1 MRTKTQSKEQR
12 SPKANDFR
20 FTPTKK
26 TLSLFPSQVYSRP
39 ATRTSAALSTV
50 SHFLTE
56 FAGSSS
62 SRGPTSIEKH
72 VQSFQAEEYTALFQ
86 EVIHY
91 TNEMF
96 IYFPNF
102 YCGFSSSEQ
111 SVILTWSKPVPGISS
126 YQQLV
131 SWVAQTVRLKLV
143 VAQQTRGPCGKHVG
157 KTRGSNMNV

>member
-1 MRTKTQSKEQR
+1 MIMRTKTQSKEQR

-72 VQSFQAEEYTALFQ
+72 V
-86 EVIHY
+86 
-91 TNEMF
+91 
-96 IYFPNF
+96 
-102 YCGFSSSEQ
+102 
-111 SVILTWSKPVPGISS
+111 
-126 YQQLV
+126 
-131 SWVAQTVRLKLV
+131 
-143 VAQQTRGPCGKHVG
+143 
-157 KTRGSNMNV
+157 